1 MSQEE
6 TKQEPLPERMS
17 LLQHLE
23 ELRKVIS
30 VSVIAVLITSVAA
43 FAFVDKFLAIVIKPA
58 NDANLKLIYTG
69 VTEGIF
75 FKLHIALVFGTL
87 AASPILLWQFWRYL
101 VPALYPNERR
111 YIARLVP
118 ISIVLFLGGVVFAY
132 FTVLRFMLVFLQRI
146 SSEFT
151 GLITISNYLSFTE
164 HLLIPFGLLFEY
176 PLLVY
181 FLAQI
186 GVLTSEL
193 LVRYRKYSIVGV
205 FIIAAI
211 LTPSPDP
218 LTMLVVASPMLV
230 LYEVGVIVAKIVGRK
245 KRIKFN
251 ELASERG

>member
-6 TKQEPLPERMS
+6 TQQEQSHGRMS
-17 LLQHLE
+17 ILQHLE
-23 ELRKVIS
+23 ELRKVIQ
-30 VSVIAVLITSVAA
+30 VSVIAVLITSVVA
-43 FAFVDKFLAIVIKPA
+43 FAFVDKLLAIVIQPA
-58 NDANLKLIYTG
+58 LDAKIKLAVIG

-75 FKLHIALVFGTL
+75 FKLHIALVFGAL

-118 ISIVLFLGGVVFAY
+118 ISVVLFVGGVVFAY
-132 FTVLRFMLVFLQRI
+132 FTVLRFMLIFLTRF
-146 SSEFT
+146 SSEFSQM
-151 GLITISNYLSFTE
+151 ITISNYLAFTE

-181 FLAQI
+181 FMASI
-186 GVLTSEL
+186 GWLSPDV

-205 FIIAAI
+205 FVIAAI

-218 LTMLVVASPMLV
+218 LTMLIVASPMLV
-230 LYEVGVIVAKIVGRK
+230 LYEVGVIVARVVARK
-245 KRIKFN
+245 RRIRLQ
-251 ELASERG
+251 ELASQGG

>member
-1 MSQEE
+1 M
-6 TKQEPLPERMS
+6 L
-17 LLQHLE
+17 
-23 ELRKVIS
+23 V
-30 VSVIAVLITSVAA
+30 TSVAA
-43 FAFVDKFLAIVIKPA
+43 FAYVDIFLDIVVKPA
-58 NDANLKLIYTG
+58 TDLHIKLIYTG

-75 FKLHIALVFGTL
+75 FKLHIALVFGAM
-87 AASPILLWQFWRYL
+87 AASPILLWQFWRFL

-132 FTVLRFMLVFLQRI
+132 FTVLRFLLAFLVRV

-181 FLAQI
+181 FLAKI
-186 GVLTSEL
+186 GILTPEL

-218 LTMLVVASPMLV
+218 LTMLIVASPMLI
-230 LYEVGVIVAKIVGRK
+230 LYEAGIIVARIVFRK
-245 KRIKFN
+245 KRIQIN
-251 ELASERG
+251 ELADERT

>member
-6 TKQEPLPERMS
+6 PQETFQRMS

-23 ELRKVIS
+23 ELRKVIT
-30 VSVIAVLITSVAA
+30 VSVIAILVTSVAS
-43 FAFVDKFLAIVIKPA
+43 FTYVDPLLAIIVKPA
-58 NDANLKLIYTG
+58 LDAKINLVYTG

-75 FKLHIALVFGTL
+75 FKLHIALVFGAL
-87 AASPILLWQFWRYL
+87 AASPILLWQFWRFL

-132 FTVLRFMLVFLQRI
+132 FTVLRFMLIFLTRI

-151 GLITISNYLSFTE
+151 GLITISNYLAFTE

-181 FLAQI
+181 FLAKI
-186 GVLTSEL
+186 GVLTPEL

-218 LTMLVVASPMLV
+218 LTMLVVAAPMLI
-230 LYEVGVIVAKIVGRK
+230 LYEAGVLVARVVARRRRLKL
-245 KRIKFN
+245 N
-251 ELASERG
+251 ELASEG

>member
-1 MSQEE
+1 MSQDDQDNSAP
-6 TKQEPLPERMS
+6 KKMS
-17 LLQHLE
+17 LLNHLE
-23 ELRKVIS
+23 ALRNVIMIC
-30 VSVIAVLITSVAA
+30 VIAILVTSVAA
-43 FAFVDKFLAIVIKPA
+43 FAYVDIFLSVVVKPA
-58 NDANLKLIYTG
+58 TDLHIKLIYTG

-75 FKLHIALVFGTL
+75 FKLHIALVFGAM
-87 AASPILLWQFWRYL
+87 AASPILLWQFWRFL
-101 VPALYPNERR
+101 VPALYPTERR

-132 FTVLRFMLVFLQRI
+132 FTVLRFVLAFLVRV

-181 FLAQI
+181 FLAKI
-186 GVLTSEL
+186 GILTPEL

-218 LTMLVVASPMLV
+218 LTMLIVAFPMV
-230 LYEVGVIVAKIVGRK
+230 ILYEAGIIVARIVFRK
-245 KRIKFN
+245 KRIQINK
-251 ELASERG
+251 LADERG